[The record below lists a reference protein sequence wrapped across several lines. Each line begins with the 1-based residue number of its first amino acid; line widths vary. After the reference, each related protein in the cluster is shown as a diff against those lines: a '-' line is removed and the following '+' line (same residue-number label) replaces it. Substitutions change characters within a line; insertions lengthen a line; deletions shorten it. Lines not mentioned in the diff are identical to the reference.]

1 MKERKVFDMILM
13 STFSAIVIM
22 LALVP
27 NIGYITFIPGFASLT
42 IIHIPVIIGLM
53 VLSFKQ
59 SVGLFTLFGFT
70 SLIVAFWR
78 PGGPVDYAFQNPLI
92 SVLPRVITGLI
103 SFAAMILLKKL
114 MTVEKYGKTLIFM
127 TVSMVTI
134 LFLYFAGRGL
144 SLQLD
149 WDLNLITPI
158 MLVIGVI
165 VISVYYYQIEKRKD
179 DDIIYVPATFII
191 SSMLH
196 SLIVLTTLATITV
209 KLPVY
214 DDASNVIQMVS
225 STVPD
230 YFGMAGS
237 ALIYGSLGTSS
248 LIEALLAVIIGTPI
262 VIALKNYQK
271 RDI

>member
-1 MKERKVFDMILM
+1 MKEKKVVDMILM
-13 STFSAIVIM
+13 SSFSAIVIM

-53 VLSFKQ
+53 VLGFKQ
-59 SVGLFTLFGFT
+59 SVGLFTLFGVT
-70 SLIVAFWR
+70 SFVVALWR

-92 SVLPRVITGLI
+92 SILPRVIVGFI
-103 SFAAMILLKKL
+103 SYGAMVFLKKL
-114 MTVEKYGKTLIFM
+114 MTIKTYGSTLIFM
-127 TVSMVTI
+127 TVSLVTV

-144 SLQLD
+144 SLQLG
-149 WDLNLITPI
+149 WNLNVVTPI
-158 MLVIGVI
+158 MLVISVLVI
-165 VISVYYYQIEKRKD
+165 GVYYFQIEKRKD
-179 DDIIYVPATFII
+179 EEIVYVPATFIL
-191 SSMLH
+191 SSMIH
-196 SLIVLTTLATITV
+196 SLIVLTFLATITV

-214 DDASNVIQMVS
+214 DDSQNIIQMVS
-225 STVPD
+225 QTVPE
-230 YFGMAGS
+230 YFETTGS